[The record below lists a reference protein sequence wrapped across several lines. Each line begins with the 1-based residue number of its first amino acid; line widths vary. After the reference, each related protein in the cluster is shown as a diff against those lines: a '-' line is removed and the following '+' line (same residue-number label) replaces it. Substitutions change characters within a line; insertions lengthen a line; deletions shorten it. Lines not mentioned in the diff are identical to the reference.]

1 MSKVGDMEDM
11 AAVRGL
17 SSGPGR
23 TRGGLGALDGGACAG
38 GGGGGAGAG
47 AGSSA
52 LVRALALAL
61 ALALAAATDL
71 AVAAIM
77 AGLAAALVVFEEVVF
92 VVSEAS
98 IVASAFAWDWP
109 ASGLRLACVHTK
121 QQQQICW
128 WERKAPFFFL
138 AALLLVLR
146 FTEAWKWIGV
156 RCVLVKKRVARS
168 AVMH

>member
-1 MSKVGDMEDM
+1 
-11 AAVRGL
+11 
-17 SSGPGR
+17 
-23 TRGGLGALDGGACAG
+23 
-38 GGGGGAGAG
+38 
-47 AGSSA
+47 
-52 LVRALALAL
+52 
-61 ALALAAATDL
+61 
-71 AVAAIM
+71 M

-109 ASGLRLACVHTK
+109 ASGLRTHQAAATNLLVGK
-121 QQQQICW
+121 
-128 WERKAPFFFL
+128 ESPLFFL

-168 AVMH
+168 AVCIDCTRTPVSKGSVGWIAAG